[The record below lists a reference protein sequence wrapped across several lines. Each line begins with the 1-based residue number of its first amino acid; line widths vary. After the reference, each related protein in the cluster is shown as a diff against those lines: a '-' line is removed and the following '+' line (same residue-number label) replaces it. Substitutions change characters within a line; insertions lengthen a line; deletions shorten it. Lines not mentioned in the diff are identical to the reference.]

1 MFECLAFAYTRQD
14 KLDDRAI
21 KCVFMCYPE
30 GVMGHMLWSLEP
42 TGPKCIINRGV
53 VFNEEKMA
61 NLIKYSEE
69 DISSE
74 KNFKIEVETF
84 YKSHEEENQELQ
96 V

>member
-1 MFECLAFAYTRQD
+1 MIGLSSVYSYVIQKVSWDT
-14 KLDDRAI
+14 
-21 KCVFMCYPE
+21 CY
-30 GVMGHMLWSLEP
+30 GVWNQLVPNVIS
-42 TGPKCIINRGV
+42 RGV